1 MGTESSVG
9 QPPDSPGKVD
19 SFHGLI
25 ANFYNLKTKKIP
37 AGQLV
42 LGDWL
47 GCNKVF
53 TGVGIFALLGVRKL
67 VSDYQGAF
75 GRVTEG
81 LSQLRR

>member
-1 MGTESSVG
+1 MGTASSVG

-25 ANFYNLKTKKIP
+25 ANFYSLKTKKIP

-53 TGVGIFALLGVRKL
+53 TGVGIASLGIRKL

-75 GRVTEG
+75 GKVTEG
-81 LSQLRR
+81 LCQLRR